1 MSDLGSNHMF
11 FDVLL
16 HFGTLIAICFMYWSD
31 IKAMFTQTIDML
43 SGRTVDENGRR
54 RRFPE
59 ARLFMLIIVA
69 TLPLVL
75 ILPVHKYIEA
85 LSNST
90 VYVGIAL
97 ILTGCM
103 LLVSDK
109 MAKGSKTE
117 KNMLFTDALIVG
129 LCQCVATLPGL
140 SRSGTTIT
148 AGIATG
154 HDRSYAVKFSLLMSI
169 PAVLGATLLEL
180 VDAFKAGIDVS
191 LIPAYLFRND
201 RCHGFRR
208 FVHRTSENDRA
219 QDTLRRIF
227 LLLLGSRRSDDNT
240 FTYILIKAGKLNNG
254 ANRYEEKK
262 SNSSGKNQ
270 SSQPAKKPNS
280 TEPATNPAR
289 RIIAAACFLFAAVLV
304 AIGIF
309 AHDGVVV
316 GWLCSLLK
324 GLFGYGFWICAP
336 VFLLAAYIL
345 AFNRERPCTW
355 RMTATLFLPLLAG
368 ALVNLL
374 LSQVVVDNL
383 SGVGE
388 LFGTLYSG
396 GKKML
401 CAGVL
406 GTLIAFALE
415 KAFSIYGAAI
425 VLLLAFIFFAL
436 SALSITPKKAF

>member
-1 MSDLGSNHMF
+1 MCLLFNTLYDKITQLSIHNTYIGDKYMSILDAIILGIVQGVAEFLPISSSGHLAILHNLFNMSDLGSNHMF

-180 VDAFKAGIDVS
+180 VDAFKTGIDVS
-191 LIPAYLFRND
+191 LIPAYLFGMIAA
-201 RCHGFRR
+201 HGLRR

-219 QDTLRRIF
+219 QDALRRIF
-227 LLLLGSRRSDDNT
+227 ILLLGSRRSDDNT

-254 ANRYEEKK
+254 ANRYEEKI
-262 SNSSGKNQ
+262 Q
-270 SSQPAKKPNS
+270 
-280 TEPATNPAR
+280 
-289 RIIAAACFLFAAVLV
+289 
-304 AIGIF
+304 
-309 AHDGVVV
+309 
-316 GWLCSLLK
+316 
-324 GLFGYGFWICAP
+324 
-336 VFLLAAYIL
+336 
-345 AFNRERPCTW
+345 
-355 RMTATLFLPLLAG
+355 
-368 ALVNLL
+368 
-374 LSQVVVDNL
+374 
-383 SGVGE
+383 
-388 LFGTLYSG
+388 
-396 GKKML
+396 
-401 CAGVL
+401 
-406 GTLIAFALE
+406 
-415 KAFSIYGAAI
+415 
-425 VLLLAFIFFAL
+425 
-436 SALSITPKKAF
+436 